1 MTMLYALQRSYSWED
16 GGVHCDSLLLS
27 EEHCQSN
34 HWSLQISLF
43 RELKACYPCLAW
55 MNYLKI
61 LFNKI
66 NVAFT
71 IEIPPSNVHNSKANL
86 AWLLCVPLHSK
97 QISWPR
103 KKEKKTLTES
113 HRHFPHCRERV
124 TNSMVHALLD
134 FCHIYLQSLAQTIS
148 WFCLHWSPCRQPA
161 LHNLTM
167 VVNSQFQYTADFEC
181 LLCST
186 SNLRSILGA

>member
-103 KKEKKTLTES
+103 KKEKNTNRKPQAFSPLSGKSNEL
-113 HRHFPHCRERV
+113 HGACFVGFLPHLLAISGPDHILV
-124 TNSMVHALLD
+124 LLALVSM
-134 FCHIYLQSLAQTIS
+134 
-148 WFCLHWSPCRQPA
+148 
-161 LHNLTM
+161 
-167 VVNSQFQYTADFEC
+167 
-181 LLCST
+181 
-186 SNLRSILGA
+186 